1 MASRPRG
8 SRAGSGKRALSRLE
22 QRVLSSQPVGLEAVL
37 SDEVGRQPGQSSDRG
52 YAALL
57 PVMEQWG
64 PWGLTPQ
71 LILPPGCPDHRSDCV
86 LPCSKPS
93 VWCLG

>member
-71 LILPPGCPDHRSDCV
+71 FFPPPGVSRPQI
-86 LPCSKPS
+86 
-93 VWCLG
+93 